1 MTDLVM
7 SEGLA
12 DSADLRPAPSGERR
26 RPVWVVPDEVPA
38 VLPRSARYTE
48 ARWVARYR
56 RASLAADLGA
66 GVIGASLALV
76 ARFGA
81 QINLGYFVLGALLP
95 IAWVACVALQRGYE
109 TRYFGT
115 GPEEFRSII
124 RAAVALTAVV
134 AVTSYATKSEV
145 ARGFVVLAVP
155 MTCMAAIFGRW
166 LLHRQISWRRFA
178 GRCMRRVLVVG
189 RNDQVT
195 TLRRHLEERPADGYV
210 VVASCLPRG
219 DSFEEEE
226 GFERLGRTEMDIL
239 AGVDQYDVEV
249 VAIVADPELA
259 GHSLR
264 RLSWALEQR
273 GVDLIV
279 SPGIIEVA
287 GPRISIR
294 PVAGLSLLHLE
305 RPSVSGGPHVLKS
318 IFDRVVGLLMLL
330 AVAPLLMVTAVLVK
344 LTSRGPVL
352 FRQTRVGRGGEQ
364 FQMLKFRTMVVDAEA
379 RKADLHALNEGNKV
393 LFKLRD
399 DPRVTKVG
407 RYLRRFSIDELPQLV
422 NVLRGD
428 MSLVGPRPPLPAEV
442 AQYQI
447 DDARRMLVKPGLTGL
462 WQVSGRSDLTWEESM
477 RLDLRYADNWSI
489 ALDLLILW
497 KTARAVLGSAG
508 AY

>member
-1 MTDLVM
+1 MTEFVM

-12 DSADLRPAPSGERR
+12 EPAELRPASSGERR

-38 VLPRSARYTE
+38 IVPQSARFTE
-48 ARWVARYR
+48 ARWVGRYR
-56 RASLAADLGA
+56 RAALAADLGA
-66 GVIGASLALV
+66 GVIGGSLALV

-81 QINLGYFVLGALLP
+81 QINVGYFLVGALLP
-95 IAWVACVALQRGYE
+95 IAWLACVALQRGYE

-134 AVTSYATKSEV
+134 AITSYATKSEV

-155 MTCMAAIFGRW
+155 MTCLAAMTGRW
-166 LLHRQISWRRFA
+166 VLHRSISWRRFA

-189 RNDQVT
+189 RNDQVS

-219 DSFEEEE
+219 DAFAEPELEL
-226 GFERLGRTEMDIL
+226 LGRTEMDIL
-239 AGVDQYDVEV
+239 AAVDKYDVDV
-249 VAIVADPELA
+249 VAVAADPELA
-259 GHSLR
+259 GYTLR
-264 RLSWALEQR
+264 KLSWALEQR
-273 GVDLIV
+273 GVELIV
-279 SPGIIEVA
+279 SPGIVEVA

-305 RPSVSGGPHVLKS
+305 RPSVSGGPHLLKS
-318 IFDRVVGLLMLL
+318 IFDRVVGCLLLL
-330 AVAPLLMVTAVLVK
+330 AIAPILLVTAVLIK

-364 FQMLKFRTMVVDAEA
+364 FSMLKFRTMVADAEA
-379 RKADLHALNEGNKV
+379 RKAELAVLNEGNGV

-407 RYLRRFSIDELPQLV
+407 KYLRRFSIDELPQLV

-442 AQYQI
+442 AQYAI

-497 KTARAVLGSAG
+497 KTARAVLGSDG

>member
-1 MTDLVM
+1 
-7 SEGLA
+7 
-12 DSADLRPAPSGERR
+12 
-26 RPVWVVPDEVPA
+26 
-38 VLPRSARYTE
+38 
-48 ARWVARYR
+48 
-56 RASLAADLGA
+56 
-66 GVIGASLALV
+66 
-76 ARFGA
+76 
-81 QINLGYFVLGALLP
+81 
-95 IAWVACVALQRGYE
+95 
-109 TRYFGT
+109 
-115 GPEEFRSII
+115 
-124 RAAVALTAVV
+124 
-134 AVTSYATKSEV
+134 
-145 ARGFVVLAVP
+145 VP
-155 MTCMAAIFGRW
+155 MTCLAAMTARW
-166 LLHRQISWRRFA
+166 VLHRSISRRRFE
-178 GRCMRRVLVVG
+178 GRCMRQVLVVG

-219 DSFEEEE
+219 DAFEEPEPE
-226 GFERLGRTEMDIL
+226 QLGRTEMDIL
-239 AGVDQYDVEV
+239 AAVDQYDVDV
-249 VAIVADPELA
+249 VAVAADPELA

-264 RLSWALEQR
+264 KLSWALEQR

-279 SPGIIEVA
+279 SPGIVEVA

-305 RPSVSGGPHVLKS
+305 RPSVSGGPHLLKS
-318 IFDRVVGLLMLL
+318 IFDRVVGFLMLL
-330 AVAPLLMVTAVLVK
+330 GVAPILLVTALLVK
-344 LTSRGPVL
+344 ITSRGPVL
-352 FRQTRVGRGGEQ
+352 FKQVRVGRGGER

-379 RKADLHALNEGNKV
+379 RKSELQVLNEGNGL

-407 RYLRRFSIDELPQLV
+407 KYLRRFSIDELPQLV

-442 AQYQI
+442 ARYAI
-447 DDARRMLVKPGLTGL
+447 EDERRMLVKPGLTGL

-497 KTARAVLGSAG
+497 KTARAVLGRDG

>member
-1 MTDLVM
+1 M

-12 DSADLRPAPSGERR
+12 EPAELRPASSGERR

-38 VLPRSARYTE
+38 IVPQSARLTE
-48 ARWVARYR
+48 ARWVGRYR
-56 RASLAADLGA
+56 RAALAADLGA
-66 GVIGASLALV
+66 GVIGGSLALV

-81 QINLGYFVLGALLP
+81 QINVGYFLVGALLP
-95 IAWVACVALQRGYE
+95 IAWLACVALQRGYE

-134 AVTSYATKSEV
+134 AITSYATKSEV

-155 MTCMAAIFGRW
+155 MTCLAAMTGRW
-166 LLHRQISWRRFA
+166 VLHRSISWRRFA

-189 RNDQVT
+189 RNDQVS

-219 DSFEEEE
+219 DAFAEPELEL
-226 GFERLGRTEMDIL
+226 LGRTEMDIL
-239 AGVDQYDVEV
+239 AAVDKYDVDV
-249 VAIVADPELA
+249 VAVAADPELA
-259 GHSLR
+259 GYTLR
-264 RLSWALEQR
+264 KLSWALEQR
-273 GVDLIV
+273 GVELIV
-279 SPGIIEVA
+279 SPGIVEVA

-305 RPSVSGGPHVLKS
+305 RPSVSGGPHLLKS
-318 IFDRVVGLLMLL
+318 IFDRVVGCLLLL
-330 AVAPLLMVTAVLVK
+330 AIAPILLVTAVLIK

-364 FQMLKFRTMVVDAEA
+364 FSMLKFRTMVADAEA
-379 RKADLHALNEGNKV
+379 RKAELAVLNEGNGV

-407 RYLRRFSIDELPQLV
+407 KYLRRFSIDELPQLM

-442 AQYQI
+442 AQYAI

-497 KTARAVLGSAG
+497 KTARAVLGSDG

>member
-1 MTDLVM
+1 MTDFVM
-7 SEGLA
+7 AEGMA
-12 DSADLRPAPSGERR
+12 EPADLRPAPSGERR

-38 VLPRSARYTE
+38 IVPRSARFTE
-48 ARWVARYR
+48 ARWVGKYR
-56 RASLAADLGA
+56 FAAIAGDLAAALI
-66 GVIGASLALV
+66 GVSVALV
-76 ARFGA
+76 GRFGA
-81 QINLGYFVLGALLP
+81 QINLGYIVLGAVLP
-95 IAWVACVALQRGYE
+95 IAWLACVALERGYE
-109 TRYFGT
+109 SRYFST

-124 RAAVALTAVV
+124 RAAVVLTALV
-134 AVTSYATKSEV
+134 AIASYATKSQV

-155 MTCMAAIFGRW
+155 MTCLAAMVARW
-166 LLHRQISWRRFA
+166 VLHRQISKRRLD

-189 RNDQVT
+189 RNEQVT
-195 TLRRHLEERPADGYV
+195 TLWRHLVQRPADGYV
-210 VVASCLPRG
+210 VVATCLPRG
-219 DSFEEEE
+219 DAFHEPGSET
-226 GFERLGRTEMDIL
+226 LGRAEMDIL
-239 AGVDQYDVEV
+239 AAVDKYDVDI
-249 VAIVADPELA
+249 VAVAADPELA

-264 RLSWALEQR
+264 KLSWALEQR
-273 GVDLIV
+273 GVELIV
-279 SPGIIEVA
+279 SPGIVEVA

-305 RPSVSGGPHVLKS
+305 RPSVSGGPHLLKT
-318 IFDRVVGLLMLL
+318 IFDRVVGCLILL
-330 AVAPLLMVTAVLVK
+330 AISPLLLVTAVMVK

-352 FRQTRVGRGGEQ
+352 FKQTRVGRGGEE
-364 FQMLKFRTMVVDAEA
+364 FKMLKFRTMVVDAEA
-379 RKADLHALNEGNKV
+379 RKAELVALNEGNGI

-442 AQYQI
+442 AQYAI

-497 KTARAVLGSAG
+497 KTARAVLGSDG

>member
-1 MTDLVM
+1 M

-12 DSADLRPAPSGERR
+12 DPADLRSASSGERR

-38 VLPRSARYTE
+38 VVPLSARLTE
-48 ARWVARYR
+48 ARWVAKYR
-56 RASLAADLGA
+56 RYALAGDLAAALI
-66 GVIGASLALV
+66 GVSFALIG
-76 ARFGA
+76 RFGA
-81 QINLGYFVLGALLP
+81 QINLGYFVLGAVLP
-95 IAWVACVALQRGYE
+95 IAWLACVAIERGYE

-134 AVTSYATKSEV
+134 AITSYATKSEV

-155 MTCMAAIFGRW
+155 MTCAAAMFARW
-166 LLHRQISWRRFA
+166 VLHRQISRRRIV

-189 RNDQVT
+189 RNDHVT
-195 TLRRHLEERPADGYV
+195 TLTRHLETRPADGYV

-219 DSFEEEE
+219 DAFSEP
-226 GFERLGRTEMDIL
+226 GLERLGRTEMDIL
-239 AGVDQYDVEV
+239 AGVDKYDVDV
-249 VAIVADPELA
+249 VAVAADPELA

-273 GVDLIV
+273 GVELIV
-279 SPGIIEVA
+279 SPGIVEVA

-305 RPSVSGGPHVLKS
+305 RPSVSGGPHLLKT
-318 IFDRVVGLLMLL
+318 IFDRVLGFLLLL
-330 AVAPLLMVTAVLVK
+330 AVAPILIVTAVLVK
-344 LTSRGPVL
+344 LTSKGPVL
-352 FRQTRVGRGGEQ
+352 FRQTRVGLGGDP

-379 RKADLHALNEGNKV
+379 RKAELITQNEGNGL

-399 DPRVTKVG
+399 DPRITRVG
-407 RYLRRFSIDELPQLV
+407 KYLRRFSIDELPQLV

-442 AQYQI
+442 AQYAI

-497 KTARAVLGSAG
+497 KTARAVLGKDG

>member
-1 MTDLVM
+1 MTEFVM

-26 RPVWVVPDEVPA
+26 RPVWVVPDEIPAIVP
-38 VLPRSARYTE
+38 LSARFTE
-48 ARWVARYR
+48 ARWVGRYR
-56 RASLAADLGA
+56 RAALTADLAAAVTG
-66 GVIGASLALV
+66 GSLALV

-81 QINLGYFVLGALLP
+81 QINLGYILVGALLP
-95 IAWVACVALQRGYE
+95 IAWLACVALQRGYE

-124 RAAVALTAVV
+124 RAAVALTALV
-134 AVTSYATKSEV
+134 AITSYATKSEV
-145 ARGFVVLAVP
+145 ARGFVILAVP
-155 MTCMAAIFGRW
+155 MTCLAAMFGRW
-166 LLHRQISWRRFA
+166 VLHRSISWRRFA

-195 TLRRHLEERPADGYV
+195 TLRRHLEERPADGYI

-219 DSFEEEE
+219 DAFEEPEP
-226 GFERLGRTEMDIL
+226 ERLGRTEMNIL
-239 AGVDQYDVEV
+239 AAVDQYDVEV
-249 VAIVADPELA
+249 VAVAADPELA
-259 GHSLR
+259 GYTLR
-264 RLSWALEQR
+264 KLSWALEQR
-273 GVDLIV
+273 GVELIV
-279 SPGIIEVA
+279 SPGIVEVA

-305 RPSVSGGPHVLKS
+305 RPSVSGGPHLLKT
-318 IFDRVVGLLMLL
+318 IFDRVLGCLLLL
-330 AVAPLLMVTAVLVK
+330 AVSPILIVTAVMVK
-344 LTSRGPVL
+344 ATSRGPVL

-364 FQMLKFRTMVVDAEA
+364 FSMLKFRTMVADAEE
-379 RKADLHALNEGNKV
+379 RKADLQKLNEGNGV

-399 DPRVTKVG
+399 DPRVTRVG
-407 RYLRRFSIDELPQLV
+407 KYLRRFSIDELPQLV

-442 AQYQI
+442 AKYQI

-497 KTARAVLGSAG
+497 KTARAVLGSDG

>member
-1 MTDLVM
+1 M

-12 DSADLRPAPSGERR
+12 EPADLRPAPSGERR

-38 VLPRSARYTE
+38 IVPRAARFTE
-48 ARWVARYR
+48 ARWVAKYR
-56 RASLAADLGA
+56 WAALAGDLVA
-66 GVIGASLALV
+66 ALIGGSLALV

-81 QINLGYFVLGALLP
+81 QINLGYIVLGAVLP
-95 IAWVACVALQRGYE
+95 IAWLACVALERGYE

-124 RAAVALTAVV
+124 RAAVALTALV
-134 AVTSYATKSEV
+134 AITSYAIKLEV

-155 MTCMAAIFGRW
+155 MTCAAAMVARW
-166 LLHRQISWRRFA
+166 ALHRQISWRRMA

-195 TLRRHLEERPADGYV
+195 TLWRHLVQRPADGYI
-210 VVASCLPRG
+210 VVATCLPRG
-219 DSFEEEE
+219 DAFQEPGSE
-226 GFERLGRTEMDIL
+226 GLGRAEMDIL
-239 AGVDQYDVEV
+239 AAVDQYDVDV
-249 VAIVADPELA
+249 VAVAADPELA

-264 RLSWALEQR
+264 KLSWALEQR
-273 GVDLIV
+273 GIELIV
-279 SPGIIEVA
+279 SPGIVEVA

-318 IFDRVVGLLMLL
+318 IFDRVLGCLLLIG
-330 AVAPLLMVTAVLVK
+330 VAPILLVTALLVR

-352 FRQTRVGRGGEQ
+352 FRQTRVGRGGEE
-364 FQMLKFRTMVVDAEA
+364 FSMLKFRTMVADAEA
-379 RKADLHALNEGNKV
+379 RKAELVALNEGNEV

-399 DPRVTKVG
+399 DPRVTRVG

-428 MSLVGPRPPLPAEV
+428 MSLVGPRPPLPNEV
-442 AQYQI
+442 AKYAI
-447 DDARRMLVKPGLTGL
+447 EDARRMLVKPGLTGL

-497 KTARAVLGSAG
+497 KTARAVLGKDG

>member
-1 MTDLVM
+1 
-7 SEGLA
+7 
-12 DSADLRPAPSGERR
+12 
-26 RPVWVVPDEVPA
+26 
-38 VLPRSARYTE
+38 
-48 ARWVARYR
+48 
-56 RASLAADLGA
+56 
-66 GVIGASLALV
+66 
-76 ARFGA
+76 
-81 QINLGYFVLGALLP
+81 
-95 IAWVACVALQRGYE
+95 
-109 TRYFGT
+109 
-115 GPEEFRSII
+115 
-124 RAAVALTAVV
+124 
-134 AVTSYATKSEV
+134 
-145 ARGFVVLAVP
+145 
-155 MTCMAAIFGRW
+155 
-166 LLHRQISWRRFA
+166 
-178 GRCMRRVLVVG
+178 MRRVLVVG
-189 RNDQVT
+189 RNDQVM
-195 TLRRHLEERPADGYV
+195 TLKRHLEERPADGYV
-210 VVASCLPRG
+210 VVASCVPRG
-219 DSFEEEE
+219 DMPLDDAVDEPE
-226 GFERLGRTEMDIL
+226 FERLGRTEMDIL

-249 VAIVADPELA
+249 VAVAADPELA

-264 RLSWALEQR
+264 KLSWALEQR
-273 GVDLIV
+273 GVELIV
-279 SPGIIEVA
+279 SPGIVEVA

-318 IFDRVVGLLMLL
+318 IFDRVVGCLLLFAVSPILL
-330 AVAPLLMVTAVLVK
+330 VTAILVK

-364 FQMLKFRTMVVDAEA
+364 FEMLKFRTMVVDAEE

-399 DPRVTKVG
+399 DPRVTRIG

-442 AQYQI
+442 AQYAI

-497 KTARAVLGSAG
+497 KTARAVLGSDG

>member
-1 MTDLVM
+1 M

-12 DSADLRPAPSGERR
+12 EPAELRPASSGERR

-38 VLPRSARYTE
+38 IVPQSARFTE
-48 ARWVARYR
+48 ARWVGRYR
-56 RASLAADLGA
+56 RAALAADLGA
-66 GVIGASLALV
+66 GVIGGSLALV

-81 QINLGYFVLGALLP
+81 QINVGYFLVGALLP
-95 IAWVACVALQRGYE
+95 IAWLACVALQRGYE

-134 AVTSYATKSEV
+134 AITSYATKSEV

-155 MTCMAAIFGRW
+155 MTCLAAMTGRW
-166 LLHRQISWRRFA
+166 VLHRSISWRRFA

-189 RNDQVT
+189 RNDQVS

-219 DSFEEEE
+219 DAFAEPELEL
-226 GFERLGRTEMDIL
+226 LGRTEMDIL
-239 AGVDQYDVEV
+239 AAVDKYDVDV
-249 VAIVADPELA
+249 VAVAADPELA
-259 GHSLR
+259 GYTLR
-264 RLSWALEQR
+264 KLSWALEQR
-273 GVDLIV
+273 GVELIV
-279 SPGIIEVA
+279 SPGIVEVA

-305 RPSVSGGPHVLKS
+305 RPSVSGGPHLLKS
-318 IFDRVVGLLMLL
+318 IFDRVVGCLLLL
-330 AVAPLLMVTAVLVK
+330 AIAPILLVTAVLIK

-364 FQMLKFRTMVVDAEA
+364 FSMLKFRTMVADAEA
-379 RKADLHALNEGNKV
+379 RKAELAVLNEGNGV

-407 RYLRRFSIDELPQLV
+407 KYLRRFSIDELPQLV

-442 AQYQI
+442 AQYAI

-497 KTARAVLGSAG
+497 KTARAVLGSDG